1 MQSAGLIVKELRESA
16 SYSGDNIGKYAPPT
30 GVLPRSYLDPFT
42 DDLHEGLGLPV
53 STRWGATK
61 WNGVKDRRPR
71 LGLEHE
77 GHCQCRECAS
87 FDAAERHDHVERES
101 AHSADTSAGDYDG
114 VVPSPG
120 SLPKETAV
128 PDEIAAWLETEERSW
143 IPPCKMLTR
152 DAHEAIGLR
161 KVDPKP
167 VRFIRD
173 TRKDPVIEKRDSP
186 LFHGSE
192 YSSDSAGDGPSLE
205 ATTFFEAWP
214 FISNWI
220 KQNRRAHNLQLA
232 EAWGRESDE
241 HLLIK
246 AFARLYNW
254 RWREDT
260 VGRPEQDAES
270 AENQYRGWEDWLQDV
285 GRYVD
290 PWNEWLEANDTDSDG
305 DDSGLSSMD
314 AELDRDHPN

>member
-1 MQSAGLIVKELRESA
+1 LRQRRDLGFLPARCSHVTLRE
-16 SYSGDNIGKYAPPT
+16 
-30 GVLPRSYLDPFT
+30 
-42 DDLHEGLGLPV
+42 
-53 STRWGATK
+53 
-61 WNGVKDRRPR
+61 
-71 LGLEHE
+71 
-77 GHCQCRECAS
+77 
-87 FDAAERHDHVERES
+87 
-101 AHSADTSAGDYDG
+101 
-114 VVPSPG
+114 
-120 SLPKETAV
+120 
-128 PDEIAAWLETEERSW
+128 
-143 IPPCKMLTR
+143 
-152 DAHEAIGLR
+152 
-161 KVDPKP
+161 VDPKP

-192 YSSDSAGDGPSLE
+192 YSSDSEGDGPSLE

-214 FISNWI
+214 IISNWI

-260 VGRPEQDAES
+260 VGRPEHDAES
-270 AENQYRGWEDWLQDV
+270 AENQYRGWEDWLQDE

-314 AELDRDHPN
+314 AELERDHPNWTGETQPRSVAARLYAIGYEPPRISHHGREYS